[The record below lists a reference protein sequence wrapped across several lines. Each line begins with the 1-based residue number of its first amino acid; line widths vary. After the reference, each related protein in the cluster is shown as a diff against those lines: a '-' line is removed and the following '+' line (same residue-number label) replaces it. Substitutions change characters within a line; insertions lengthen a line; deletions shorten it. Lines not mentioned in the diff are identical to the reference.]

1 MLNLMKL
8 ELQKYKLKGTILG
21 GVIAILIFMGSLIA
35 INYDEPL
42 KSYKEA
48 YLLTNSASFIFIIF
62 ASVLLS
68 QFIINEYKNKTVTV
82 LFMYPLSRKKLLTAK
97 MSIVVLF
104 TFVFSLLSRVVIF
117 TGFYIFNQFAQIVD
131 EELTNSMLVNYG
143 AGFLSGAVMTS
154 CISLVPLYFGMR
166 KYSASATIVSA
177 VILMA
182 VLNIGSGT
190 EFTLNSIV
198 YIPAALAV
206 TGVLVALL
214 TLRNV
219 EGKDVL

>member
-1 MLNLMKL
+1 MLNLIKL
-8 ELQKYKLKGTILG
+8 EMQKYKLKGTILG

-35 INYDEPL
+35 VNYDEPL

-97 MSIVVLF
+97 LSIVVLF
-104 TFVFSLLSRVVIF
+104 TFVFSLLSRIVIF

-166 KYSASATIVSA
+166 KCSASATIVSA

>member
-1 MLNLMKL
+1 MLNLIKL
-8 ELQKYKLKGTILG
+8 EMQKYKLKGTILG

-35 INYDEPL
+35 VNYDEPL

>member
-1 MLNLMKL
+1 MLNLIKL
-8 ELQKYKLKGTILG
+8 EMQKYKLKGTILG

-35 INYDEPL
+35 VNYDEPL

-131 EELTNSMLVNYG
+131 EELTNSMLADYG